1 MKKVDSILAHLRDQP
16 LYAKL
21 RKQSCFSTLAKALPA
36 SLQRG
41 VLFMYVK
48 NRILFIAV
56 KHPAFK
62 MEFDYKLSSIKSL
75 LRSLP
80 PLVEACRDHEIADI
94 RVFVSKYA
102 PDPEPKRPTEPRY
115 KEHAHPDFPLK
126 AQTPEIRDLF
136 EQIRQAI
143 ARNCR

>member
-1 MKKVDSILAHLRDQP
+1 MKKVDSILAHLTEQP

-21 RKQSCFSTLAKALPA
+21 RKQSCFSKIVQALPA

-102 PDPEPKRPTEPRY
+102 PDPEPKHPTEPRY
-115 KEHAHPDFPLK
+115 TEHAHPDFTVK
-126 AQTPEIRDLF
+126 AQTPEIRNLF
-136 EQIRQAI
+136 EQIRQVV
-143 ARNCR
+143 ARNRR